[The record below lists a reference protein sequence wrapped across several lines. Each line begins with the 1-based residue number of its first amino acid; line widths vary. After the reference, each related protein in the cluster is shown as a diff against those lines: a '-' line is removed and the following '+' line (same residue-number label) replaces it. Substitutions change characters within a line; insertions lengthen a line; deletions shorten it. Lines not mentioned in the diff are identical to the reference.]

1 MAAKPVRFRRFK
13 GSLRKEECSQTPART
28 AGSASSRMTAAVPP
42 MNRAMGFL
50 KTRHDTESADT
61 KASSRNGRAKSLS
74 RWDAPPEVAVSA
86 APNVERRDD
95 LSHSR
100 AEQPGEFIGVP
111 IAAHGR
117 SHGGARCG
125 GRMQIY
131 LGHAAR

>member
-13 GSLRKEECSQTPART
+13 GSLRKEDEQRKSCNTVYVRRS
-28 AGSASSRMTAAVPP
+28 AGERAA
-42 MNRAMGFL
+42 
-50 KTRHDTESADT
+50 
-61 KASSRNGRAKSLS
+61 
-74 RWDAPPEVAVSA
+74 DAPQDVAVSA

-100 AEQPGEFIGVP
+100 AEQPGEVIGVP